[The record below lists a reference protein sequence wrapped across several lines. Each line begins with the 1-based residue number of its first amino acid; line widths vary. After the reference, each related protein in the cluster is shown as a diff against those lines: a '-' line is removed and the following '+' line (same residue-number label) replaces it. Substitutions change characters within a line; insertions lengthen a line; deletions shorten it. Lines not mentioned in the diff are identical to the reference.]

1 MSDGLI
7 LEGRP
12 AAHSI
17 NLPFQQR
24 VLNALPEAI
33 AQHGLLTPGAVMRC
47 GERHGADVAVLLRGK
62 STDELTGIARI
73 YGSRPGASVARFGS
87 TETDRLIGIA
97 ARAFA
102 VTRQQIKGEQRT
114 QRVAMARF
122 FVVYWVYRRT
132 GLSLPSIG
140 RMFGGR
146 DHTTILNATRRWP
159 ERRAYAR
166 VVRALIREGQP
177 INHREEESLKAVRR
191 RIASYAGQE
200 HAGAA

>member
-1 MSDGLI
+1 
-7 LEGRP
+7 
-12 AAHSI
+12 
-17 NLPFQQR
+17 
-24 VLNALPEAI
+24 LPEAI
-33 AQHGLLTPGAVMRC
+33 SQHGLLTPGAVMRC

-62 STDELTGIARI
+62 SADELTGIARL
-73 YGSRPGASVARFGS
+73 YGNRSGSSVARFGS

-97 ARAFA
+97 ARAFG

-191 RIASYAGQE
+191 RLASYAGQE
-200 HAGAA
+200 NAGAA